1 MEMHYRLIKAANQF
15 TFRTTRIDCS
25 FSEINIRYN
34 FPQCSYNNPE
44 APTLYLV
51 SFIKALWIFIRIKNI
66 PFRQYIYGHLLLKQ

>member
-1 MEMHYRLIKAANQF
+1 MHYRLIKAANQF

-44 APTLYLV
+44 APT
-51 SFIKALWIFIRIKNI
+51 
-66 PFRQYIYGHLLLKQ
+66 YI